1 MNISII
7 DHSLLNLIAVVSTDN
22 TRPDP
27 NTFSFNFT
35 REDVAVAAIELGI
48 IEQPYDM
55 DGGQHGQEFHIGY
68 QMAGERGETQYF
80 DYKTMIWW
88 ISGKDREAII
98 LNLAMQQP
106 EISNQILQKLI

>member
-7 DHSLLNLIAVVSTDN
+7 DYSLSDLVAVVSTDSA
-22 TRPDP
+22 RPEP

-35 REDVAVAAIELGI
+35 CEDVAVAAIELGI
-48 IEQPYDM
+48 IGQPYDM
-55 DGGQHGQEFHIGY
+55 NGCKAGQEFRIGY

-88 ISGKDREAII
+88 ISGEDREVIV

-106 EISNQILQKLI
+106 EISNQILAELI